1 MGYDGSTIGRI
12 LYKYKL
18 FHRFLKFQIILELFE
33 DATRK
38 LATDFLPTLST
49 ILPILTSLITSLE
62 NQSTDLPLVK
72 KIKDT
77 LRVGLEDRF
86 KNVYE
91 DKLVRR
97 Q

>member
-1 MGYDGSTIGRI
+1 
-12 LYKYKL
+12 
-18 FHRFLKFQIILELFE
+18 
-33 DATRK
+33 
-38 LATDFLPTLST
+38 LATDFLPTLSI

-62 NQSTDLPLVK
+62 NQITDLPLVK